1 MRTACSPMAEPQGS
15 LRCVRAG
22 KVPGMRAVFVFYSLV
37 IVAGLIVAVFV
48 ALAQP

>member
-1 MRTACSPMAEPQGS
+1 VLTDARAQGS
-15 LRCVRAG
+15 LRCVGAG
-22 KVPGMRAVFVFYSLV
+22 KSAGMRAVFVLYSLV